1 MTVFSNLHWH
11 SPQKS
16 FQCCKLSEKLYKHK
30 QWLLLWKTLGLFLCK
45 NERNSALPR
54 TPLRSALGRG
64 FPFFELQKTWI
75 SHRILKIACTLSVLR
90 MNEWQIRGFD
100 LNFRSDHSQT
110 LTKSVRYGIYIT
122 HPISNAHRISRVSY
136 ISRTSAANSHIEC
149 LRKRQVCRP
158 TVN

>member
-1 MTVFSNLHWH
+1 MLSWSVQWTRLTFENCKNLSLLMTVFSNLHWH

-30 QWLLLWKTLGLFLCK
+30 QWLLLWKTLALFLCK

-75 SHRILKIACTLSVLR
+75 SHRIPKIACKLSVLR
-90 MNEWQIRGFD
+90 MNEWQIWGFD
-100 LNFRSDHSQT
+100 SNFRSDH
-110 LTKSVRYGIYIT
+110 
-122 HPISNAHRISRVSY
+122 
-136 ISRTSAANSHIEC
+136 
-149 LRKRQVCRP
+149 
-158 TVN
+158 